1 MTQNVRCIYLQME
14 TFVRRKCM
22 PELYERSITC
32 TYVKL
37 YKLYVNIEFIFVR
50 FIPANMSVCIKVLI
64 GYNSLI
70 YCWAINR

>member
-1 MTQNVRCIYLQME
+1 ME
-14 TFVRRKCM
+14 PFVRRECM
-22 PELYERSITC
+22 PELYERSITL

-50 FIPANMSVCIKVLI
+50 FIPVNMSVCIKVLI

-70 YCWAINR
+70 YCLGDKQINPSL